1 MTVPWRRANTLKP
14 HPKHRAD
21 DKIREMQNNL
31 DGAEH
36 LINGL
41 RADRDKYK
49 GLYDGIV
56 DKANR
61 VDEAETRAAEAERQR
76 DADYA
81 ELVALRQFKANVTA
95 VTAPPMERDTTG
107 EDTLVTPIPVPEY
120 GDAAAVRALW
130 DAPFAAAPA
139 PAPAPETVPPP
150 MKLQFAAGA
159 SKVTVSGGPRPATA

>member
-1 MTVPWRRANTLKP
+1 
-14 HPKHRAD
+14 
-21 DKIREMQNNL
+21 MQNNL
-31 DGAEH
+31 DGAEY

-41 RADRDKYK
+41 RIDRDKYK

-61 VDEAETRAAEAERQR
+61 VDEAETRAAEAERLR
-76 DADYA
+76 DADHE
-81 ELVALRQFKANVTA
+81 ELVALRQFKANITS

-107 EDTLVTPIPVPEY
+107 EDTLVTPLPVPQY
-120 GDAAAVRALW
+120 GDAAAVKALW
-130 DAPFAAAPA
+130 DAPFASAAPE
-139 PAPAPETVPPP
+139 PAEVPPP